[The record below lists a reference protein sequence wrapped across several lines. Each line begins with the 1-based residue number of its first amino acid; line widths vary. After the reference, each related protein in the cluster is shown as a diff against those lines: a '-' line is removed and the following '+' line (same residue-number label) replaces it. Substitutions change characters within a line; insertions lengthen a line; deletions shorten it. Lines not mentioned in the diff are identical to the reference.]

1 MITRPFVCDPADVHS
16 GEGGRLADAEARFAG
31 TEILDPDSAAFD
43 EAHGVIDGYFGPKNE
58 IERKDVLQRWLRD
71 PLDEGGVRVD
81 YHLLAWHERATG
93 ALAAVRDAFVG
104 IDRDRRLCAVLL
116 SHSFV
121 LPAFRRSG
129 VATLVRTSPA
139 NLARADLRRHGISG
153 APILL
158 AAEMEPVV
166 PADLASIVRLLSY
179 GRSGYGVIPPSILPY
194 CQPDFRDVE
203 AMGVPAEPIPMP
215 CVVRWLG
222 HEDEHR
228 VPTALADALILV
240 LSSLHLRACE
250 PTHVQRLAER
260 ERGALVG
267 QPEHLPLI
275 VLPTTPSELDRLEP
289 LLRSRALPHYPP
301 RYQVDLPDPDE
312 DLAALMDAAARLE
325 VR

>member
-1 MITRPFVCDPADVHS
+1 MRTRPFVCDPADVHP
-16 GEGGRLADAEARFAG
+16 GEGGRLADAEARFVG
-31 TEILDPDSAAFD
+31 TEILDPDSDAFD
-43 EAHGVIDGYFGPKNE
+43 EAHRVIDDYFGPKNE
-58 IERKDVLQRWLRD
+58 IERKDVLQRWLLD
-71 PLDEGGVRVD
+71 PLDGDVHVD
-81 YHLLAWHERATG
+81 YHLLAWHERSTG
-93 ALAAVRDAFVG
+93 QLAAVRDAFVG
-104 IDRDRRLCAVLL
+104 IDRARGLCAVLL

-139 NLARADLRRHGISG
+139 RLARDDLRRHGLSE

-228 VPTALADALILV
+228 VPTALADALIVV
-240 LSSLHLRACE
+240 LSALHLRACE
-250 PTHVQRLAER
+250 PTHVRALAER

-267 QPEHLPLI
+267 RPEHLPLI
-275 VLPTTPSELDRLEP
+275 VLPTAPSELDRLEP
-289 LLRSRALPHYPP
+289 LLRSRALAHYPP
-301 RYQVDLPDPDE
+301 RYQVDVPDPDE
-312 DLAALMDAAARLE
+312 DLAALRAAAARLE